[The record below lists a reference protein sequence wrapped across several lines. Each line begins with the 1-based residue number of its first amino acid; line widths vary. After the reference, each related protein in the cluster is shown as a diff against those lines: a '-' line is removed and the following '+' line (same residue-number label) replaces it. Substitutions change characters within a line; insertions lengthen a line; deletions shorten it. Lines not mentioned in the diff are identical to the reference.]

1 MSDYQEYK
9 AKIRER
15 KLQRERAQNTEVG
28 EETEETSFFNE
39 ANKQRRQAESE
50 KIINDFVNFV
60 NSAGKK
66 IIVQDNDIPTYKN
79 EIDTLRAEKSRL
91 ESESN
96 VNKALV
102 NAYKIEPTELE
113 NPIAKEVIHN
123 YLSKTGIK
131 DELEQNKKDLET
143 LTNTYKKTLEE
154 KDNKIEEQNATIKE
168 LHQLL
173 AEYKSYF
180 EKAKAMVDETE
191 TIKNKTLKDKQILQ
205 EELSNAE
212 FAKELEKEKSRGD
225 KLAVELDYQK
235 AITQNIKKDY
245 IINELKE
252 ENKTQK
258 QEIKELEKKDSNN
271 KQKQKL
277 YATAIKKLRER
288 VENNKSI
295 TEANMKVIQDREQE
309 LVSKENALQQEAN
322 DAFTSLNQQREYLQ
336 AYQEYLENMA
346 ANRDADQN
354 EREYSIQER
363 MELLQNLSAELDNRE
378 QRLKEIQESTLQRE
392 ENVKAKLEE
401 LLTIRKNV
409 KNNRPPDE
417 ETNSKIRKQ

>member
-1 MSDYQEYK
+1 MPLYQKFK
-9 AKIRER
+9 AKIEEKRA
-15 KLQRERAQNTEVG
+15 LLERAQNTEVG

-50 KIINDFVNFV
+50 KIITDTINFL
-60 NSAGKK
+60 NSSGKN
-66 IIVQDNDIPTYKN
+66 IIIQDNDIPTYKN

-252 ENKTQK
+252 ENKTHK
-258 QEIKELEKKDSNN
+258 QEIKELEKKDRDN

-277 YATAIKKLRER
+277 YATAIKRLRER
-288 VENNKSI
+288 AENNKSI
-295 TEANMKVIQDREQE
+295 TEANMKDIQDREQE

-346 ANRDADQN
+346 ASRDADQN

-363 MELLQNLSAELDNRE
+363 MELLQNLSAELTNRE

-392 ENVKAKLEE
+392 EMVKAKLKE

-409 KNNRPPDE
+409 KNVRPPDE

>member
-1 MSDYQEYK
+1 MSLYQKFK
-9 AKIRER
+9 AKIEE
-15 KLQRERAQNTEVG
+15 KKALLERAQNTEVG

-50 KIINDFVNFV
+50 KIITDMVDFL
-60 NSAGKK
+60 NSSGKN
-66 IIVQDNDIPTYKN
+66 IIIQDNDIPTYKN
-79 EIDTLRAEKSRL
+79 EISALRAENSRL

-96 VNKALV
+96 KNKALV

-143 LTNTYKKTLEE
+143 LTNTYKKTLED
-154 KDNKIEEQNATIKE
+154 KDNKIEEQNTTIKE

-309 LVSKENALQQEAN
+309 LISKENALQQEAN

-346 ANRDADQN
+346 ASRDADQN

-363 MELLQNLSAELDNRE
+363 MEFLQKYSAELDNRE
-378 QRLKEIQESTLQRE
+378 QRLKEIQENTLQRE
-392 ENVKAKLEE
+392 EMVKAKLEE

>member
-1 MSDYQEYK
+1 MPLYQKFK
-9 AKIRER
+9 AKIEEKRA
-15 KLQRERAQNTEVG
+15 LLERAQNTEVG

-50 KIINDFVNFV
+50 KIITDTINFL
-60 NSAGKK
+60 NSSGKN
-66 IIVQDNDIPTYKN
+66 IIIQDNDIPTYKN
-79 EIDTLRAEKSRL
+79 EISALRAEKSRL

-96 VNKALV
+96 KNKALV
-102 NAYKIEPTELE
+102 DAYKIEPTELD
-113 NPIAKEVIHN
+113 NPFAKEVIHN

-131 DELEQNKKDLET
+131 DELEQHKKDLET

-154 KDNKIEEQNATIKE
+154 KDNKIEEQNSTIKE

-252 ENKTQK
+252 ENKTHK
-258 QEIKELEKKDSNN
+258 QEIKELEKKDRDN

-277 YATAIKKLRER
+277 YATAIKRLRER
-288 VENNKSI
+288 AENNKSI
-295 TEANMKVIQDREQE
+295 TEANMKDIQDREQE

-336 AYQEYLENMA
+336 AYQEHLENMA
-346 ANRDADQN
+346 ASRDADQN

-409 KNNRPPDE
+409 KNVRPPDE

>member
-1 MSDYQEYK
+1 MPLYQKFK
-9 AKIRER
+9 AKIEEKRA
-15 KLQRERAQNTEVG
+15 LLERAQNTEVG

-50 KIINDFVNFV
+50 KIITDTINFL
-60 NSAGKK
+60 NSSGKN
-66 IIVQDNDIPTYKN
+66 IIIQDNDIPTYKN

-252 ENKTQK
+252 ENKTHK
-258 QEIKELEKKDSNN
+258 QEIKELEKKDRDN

-277 YATAIKKLRER
+277 YATAIKRLRER
-288 VENNKSI
+288 AENNKSI
-295 TEANMKVIQDREQE
+295 TEANMKDIQDREQE

-346 ANRDADQN
+346 ASRDADQN

-363 MELLQNLSAELDNRE
+363 MELLQNLSAELTNRE

-409 KNNRPPDE
+409 KNVRPPDE

>member
-1 MSDYQEYK
+1 MSLYQKFKEKIEEKK
-9 AKIRER
+9 A
-15 KLQRERAQNTEVG
+15 LLERAQNTGVG

-50 KIINDFVNFV
+50 KIITDTINFL
-60 NSAGKK
+60 NSSGKN
-66 IIVQDNDIPTYKN
+66 IIIQDNDIPTYKN
-79 EIDTLRAEKSRL
+79 EISALRAEKSRL

-96 VNKALV
+96 KNKALV
-102 NAYKIEPTELE
+102 DAYKIEPTDLD
-113 NPIAKEVIHN
+113 NPFAKEVIHN

-131 DELEQNKKDLET
+131 DELEQHKKDLET

-245 IINELKE
+245 IINELKD
-252 ENKTQK
+252 
-258 QEIKELEKKDSNN
+258 LFV
-271 KQKQKL
+271 L
-277 YATAIKKLRER
+277 
-288 VENNKSI
+288 
-295 TEANMKVIQDREQE
+295 
-309 LVSKENALQQEAN
+309 
-322 DAFTSLNQQREYLQ
+322 
-336 AYQEYLENMA
+336 
-346 ANRDADQN
+346 
-354 EREYSIQER
+354 
-363 MELLQNLSAELDNRE
+363 
-378 QRLKEIQESTLQRE
+378 
-392 ENVKAKLEE
+392 
-401 LLTIRKNV
+401 
-409 KNNRPPDE
+409 
-417 ETNSKIRKQ
+417 

>member
-252 ENKTQK
+252 ENKTHK

-363 MELLQNLSAELDNRE
+363 MELLQKYSAELDNRE
-378 QRLKEIQESTLQRE
+378 QRLKEIQENTLQRE
-392 ENVKAKLEE
+392 EMVKAKLEE

-409 KNNRPPDE
+409 KNIRPPDE